1 MTNYEYQDL
10 CEELPM
16 DELREILEEILNEEI
31 LNKDKEHIKDQVLNH
46 YVSLISDEDVK
57 DYLREDDRIG
67 EYAERKQEEDYEP
80 TDQEMMSSFGTKWHD
95 GLRVTYKMMNFLKIY
110 LKKQSYLF
118 IGEVCTLFFLRK
130 KLKNVQPKQHVTNLS
145 NYHNEY

>member
-31 LNKDKEHIKDQVLNH
+31 LNKDKEHVKDQVINH

-67 EYAERKQEEDYEP
+67 EYAEKKQEEDYEP
-80 TDQEMMSSFGTKWHD
+80 TDYEMMSSFGTKWHD
-95 GLRVTYKMMNFLKIY
+95 GL
-110 LKKQSYLF
+110 
-118 IGEVCTLFFLRK
+118 
-130 KLKNVQPKQHVTNLS
+130 
-145 NYHNEY
+145 

>member
-67 EYAERKQEEDYEP
+67 EYAEKKLEEDYEP
-80 TDQEMMSSFGTKWHD
+80 TDYEMMSSFGTKWHD
-95 GLRVTYKMMNFLKIY
+95 GL
-110 LKKQSYLF
+110 
-118 IGEVCTLFFLRK
+118 
-130 KLKNVQPKQHVTNLS
+130 
-145 NYHNEY
+145 

>member
-1 MTNYEYQDL
+1 MTDYEYKDL

-16 DELREILEEILNEEI
+16 ETLREILEEILSEEI
-31 LNKDKEHIKDQVLNH
+31 LNKDKEHVKDQVVNH

-80 TDQEMMSSFGTKWHD
+80 TDYEMMSSFGTKWHD
-95 GLRVTYKMMNFLKIY
+95 GL
-110 LKKQSYLF
+110 
-118 IGEVCTLFFLRK
+118 
-130 KLKNVQPKQHVTNLS
+130 
-145 NYHNEY
+145 

>member
-1 MTNYEYQDL
+1 MINYEYQDL

-16 DELREILEEILNEEI
+16 ETLREILEEILSEEI
-31 LNKDKEHIKDQVLNH
+31 LNKDKEHVKDQVVNH

-80 TDQEMMSSFGTKWHD
+80 TDLEMQQQFGVAWHD
-95 GLRVTYKMMNFLKIY
+95 WI
-110 LKKQSYLF
+110 
-118 IGEVCTLFFLRK
+118 
-130 KLKNVQPKQHVTNLS
+130 
-145 NYHNEY
+145 

>member
-16 DELREILEEILNEEI
+16 DELREILEEILSEEI
-31 LNKDKEHIKDQVLNH
+31 LNKDKEHVKDQVINH
-46 YVSLISDEDVK
+46 YVSLISDSDVK

-80 TDQEMMSSFGTKWHD
+80 TDYEMMSSFGTKWHD
-95 GLRVTYKMMNFLKIY
+95 GL
-110 LKKQSYLF
+110 
-118 IGEVCTLFFLRK
+118 
-130 KLKNVQPKQHVTNLS
+130 
-145 NYHNEY
+145 